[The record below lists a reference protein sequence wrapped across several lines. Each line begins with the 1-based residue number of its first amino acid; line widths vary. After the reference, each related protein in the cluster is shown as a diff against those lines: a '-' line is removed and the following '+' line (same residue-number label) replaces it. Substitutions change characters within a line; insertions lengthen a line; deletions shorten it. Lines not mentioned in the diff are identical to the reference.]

1 MVAIPIPETTYSH
14 WSAPRWRLCGPPSA
28 FPGSKTISAACELG
42 LPRTMRNPIS
52 NCRFFRFI
60 HFSHLIHYR
69 NLTAEKQRRFAR
81 RGGAVES
88 ASKQDE
94 RHIGGSR
101 YPAAFKTRHYWFGL
115 DSGLLDSE
123 SGPE

>member
-28 FPGSKTISAACELG
+28 CPGSKTISAACELG
-42 LPRTMRNPIS
+42 LPRTIRNPIS

-60 HFSHLIHYR
+60 HFSYLIRYR

-81 RGGAVES
+81 RGGETRGDREGLSRMADRTGPLSQCKS
-88 ASKQDE
+88 AEK
-94 RHIGGSR
+94 
-101 YPAAFKTRHYWFGL
+101 GL
-115 DSGLLDSE
+115 CQLE
-123 SGPE
+123 I